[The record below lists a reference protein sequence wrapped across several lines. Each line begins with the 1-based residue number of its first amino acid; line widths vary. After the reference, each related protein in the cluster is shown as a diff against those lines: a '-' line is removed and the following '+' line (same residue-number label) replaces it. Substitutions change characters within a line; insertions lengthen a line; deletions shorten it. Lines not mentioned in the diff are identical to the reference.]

1 MQPLDRDL
9 RRKLESTVK
18 SARDIAE
25 AAARG
30 ALEQLGVERAAAFPY
45 LTENQRELRRRLRIH
60 GRQLGDRRDPA
71 TEAQAIDLL
80 VQEVAYEHWHRMLFA
95 RWLAE
100 SHLLMYPD
108 PVAPIAL
115 TLEEC
120 AELAADPA
128 TAQGAVDAWD
138 LAARFA
144 AHMLPQIFRPSSPV
158 FQVTLP
164 TEAQQA
170 LEGLVED
177 LDPAVFHS
185 ADGLGWVYQFW
196 QSKRKDEVNAAE
208 VKIGARELPAVTQL
222 FTEPYMVSFL
232 LDNALGAWWVGR
244 RCGMRRGGMADDK
257 MMDDKMTGAG
267 DLTASE
273 LEAREMLRT
282 AGSEQELRDYFSLP
296 GVPLTYLR
304 FVREDLPDRESG
316 TDGDEADPADHPLT
330 LSSPH
335 PLTLSSPHPL
345 SLSSPHPL
353 TPWRPAAGWFESW
366 PASLAEL
373 KVLDPCCGSGHF
385 LVAVF
390 LMLVPMRRALEGL
403 DAAAAC
409 EAVLRQNI
417 HGLEIDARCVEIAA
431 FALALAAWRYPDA
444 GGYRPLPPLNL
455 ACSGLA
461 IAAKK
466 EEWLTLA
473 QQAADALL
481 AEQTP
486 SLLPDIGKESLWHTQ
501 IKAGMGALYDLFQDA
516 LVLGS
521 LINPNR
527 MEGDFF
533 RADYGQVAGL
543 LRQMLAEEDSRGETY
558 EMGVVAQGLAEAAT
572 LLAGKY
578 HWVVTNVPYLARG
591 KQDEPLRDYCEA
603 AYPEGKHDLATVFL
617 ERCLEFCRTGGAASS
632 VLPQNWLFLTSYRK
646 LREKLLKGET
656 WRLLARLGEGGF
668 DSSAAA
674 GAFTIL
680 LSLGHGHAP
689 AGQLLCGLDV
699 SEPSTAHQKASDLIS
714 APVAKSTQHS
724 QIRNA
729 DVRIILE
736 PQIVGKIIGQ
746 IAECYQGLVT
756 GDIERFTHK
765 LWEVSLASGHWMP
778 FRRSNNLNLP
788 YGDVSEAL
796 CWESG
801 RGSLH
806 KYAEYAREQLHDMH
820 ESGNRAWNRKG
831 IAVNRM
837 RGLRAVPYYGE
848 HFDNNV
854 AVIFPKSSDELLAPI
869 LAFVESPAFVGSVRG
884 LDQSLKVT
892 NQTLLKVP
900 FDLDHWR
907 RVAAERY
914 PDGLPKPYSPDP
926 TQWIFHGHPA
936 DSTAPL
942 HVAVAR
948 LLGYRWPAESDRT
961 MELSDDAR
969 AWVGRSTR
977 LLPLADKDGIVCL
990 PPVRGE
996 LSAADRI
1003 TGLLAAAYGD
1013 AWRGNTLDELLTE
1026 AGWAG
1031 KSLDSWLRTQFF
1043 ADHCKL
1049 FHHRPFIW
1057 HVWDGLND
1065 GFAAL
1070 VNYHKLD
1077 RKTLETLI
1085 YTYVGDWISR
1095 QRRDAAAGVDGA
1107 QARLAAAETLK
1118 QRLELILHGEA
1129 PYDIF
1134 VRWKPLDRQ
1143 PIGWEPDL
1151 NDGVRLNIRPWLTVP
1166 DVGKKGAGVLRDKP
1180 NIKWGKDR
1188 GKDVESAP
1196 WFGVFGGERIND
1208 WHLSLAEKRA
1218 AQAL

>member
-9 RRKLESTVK
+9 RRNLESTVK
-18 SARDIAE
+18 RARDLAE

-30 ALEQLGVERAAAFPY
+30 ALEQLGVGEPKAFPY
-45 LTENQRELRRRLRIH
+45 LSNAQRELRRRLRAH
-60 GRQLGDRRDPA
+60 ARQVGDRRDPA
-71 TEAQAIDLL
+71 TDAQAIDLL

-100 SHLLMYPD
+100 SQLLMYPD
-108 PVAPIAL
+108 PVAPVAV
-115 TLEEC
+115 TLAEC

-128 TAQGAVDAWD
+128 TAQGAGDAWE

-177 LDPAVFHS
+177 LDAAVFTS

-196 QSKRKDEVNAAE
+196 QSKRKDAVNAAE

-232 LDNALGAWWVGR
+232 LDNALGAWWVGK
-244 RCGMRRGGMADDK
+244 RCEIGRGGEREIGGLGDWRL
-257 MMDDKMTGAG
+257 GSGGEAG
-267 DLTASE
+267 VTAAAR
-273 LEAREMLRT
+273 EAREMLRT
-282 AGSEQELRDYFSLP
+282 AASEQELRAYFSLP

-304 FVREDLPDRESG
+304 FVREEESEIERL
-316 TDGDEADPADHPLT
+316 GDDEIEDA
-330 LSSPH
+330 SP
-335 PLTLSSPHPL
+335 SQSPNRPI
-345 SLSSPHPL
+345 SQSPIS
-353 TPWRPAAGWFESW
+353 TWRPAAGWFEGW
-366 PASLAEL
+366 PDALAEL
-373 KVLDPCCGSGHF
+373 KVIDPCCGSGHF

-390 LMLVPMRRALEGL
+390 LMLVAMRMELEGL

-409 EAVLRQNI
+409 AAVLRQNL

-431 FALALAAWRYPDA
+431 FALALAAWRYPGA
-444 GGYRPLPPLNL
+444 GGYRPLPPLKL

-461 IAAKK
+461 IGAKK
-466 EEWLTLA
+466 EEWLALA

-486 SLLPDIGKESLWHTQ
+486 GLLPDIGKESLWHTQ
-501 IKAGMGALYDLFQDA
+501 LKAGMGALYDLFQDA
-516 LVLGS
+516 PVLGS

-527 MEGDFF
+527 IEGDFF
-533 RADYGQVAGL
+533 RADYGQMAAL
-543 LRQMLAEEDSRGETY
+543 LRQTLTAETNRTPTVREGAQEGTRQGDDAY
-558 EMGVVAQGLAEAAT
+558 ELGVVAQGLAEAAT

-591 KQDEPLRDYCEA
+591 KQDAPLRDYCEA
-603 AYPEGKHDLATVFL
+603 AYPAAKQDLATVFL
-617 ERCLEFCRTGGAASS
+617 ERSLEFCRTGGAAST
-632 VLPQNWLFLTSYRK
+632 VLPQNWLFLSSYRT

-656 WRLLARLGEGGF
+656 WQLLARLGPQ
-668 DSSAAA
+668 
-674 GAFTIL
+674 AFQTPMWDFNVQL
-680 LSLGHGHAP
+680 LSLGHGRAP
-689 AGQLLCGLDV
+689 AGQMLCGLDV
-699 SEPSTAHQKASDLIS
+699 SAPRAVAEKAAGLIEGEIAQAEQATQLGNPDIRISFEKIRGTLLEKFAAAYQGIKTGDDAAKRRRFWEQPYGSRWIPLLSTIERTQYYGGLESVIDWVDDGQDMARLQGVEAWYKTGVAVSQMGCL
-714 APVAKSTQHS
+714 PVALYMGT
-724 QIRNA
+724 
-729 DVRIILE
+729 
-736 PQIVGKIIGQ
+736 
-746 IAECYQGLVT
+746 
-756 GDIERFTHK
+756 RFDSN
-765 LWEVSLASGHWMP
+765 VSAM
-778 FRRSNNLNLP
+778 
-788 YGDVSEAL
+788 A
-796 CWESG
+796 
-801 RGSLH
+801 
-806 KYAEYAREQLHDMH
+806 A
-820 ESGNRAWNRKG
+820 
-831 IAVNRM
+831 
-837 RGLRAVPYYGE
+837 RAVSTLPAIWCFCSSPEYNE
-848 HFDNNV
+848 
-854 AVIFPKSSDELLAPI
+854 AVRRI
-869 LAFVESPAFVGSVRG
+869 
-884 LDQSLKVT
+884 DQSLKVT
-892 NQTLLKVP
+892 NATLVKVP
-900 FDLDHWR
+900 FDLDHWS

-926 TQWIFHGHPA
+926 TQWLFHGHPA

-961 MELSDDAR
+961 LELADDAR
-969 AWVGRSTR
+969 AWVERSTR

-996 LSAADRI
+996 LAAADRL
-1003 TGLLAAAYGD
+1003 TALLAAAYGD
-1013 AWRGNTLDELLTE
+1013 AWRATRLDELLAA

-1031 KSLDSWLRTQFF
+1031 KSLDAWLRDRFF

-1049 FHHRPFIW
+1049 FHHRPFLW
-1057 HVWDGLND
+1057 HVWDGLPD

-1070 VNYHKLD
+1070 VNYHQLD
-1077 RKTLETLI
+1077 RKHLETLI

-1095 QRRDAAAGVDGA
+1095 QRRDAGAGVDGA
-1107 QARLAAAETLK
+1107 QVRLAAAETLR

-1134 VRWKPLDRQ
+1134 VRWKPLSQQ

-1151 NDGVRLNIRPWLTVP
+1151 NDGVRLNIRPWLRVP
-1166 DVGKKGAGVLRDKP
+1166 DVGKKCAGVLRDKP
-1180 NIKWGKDR
+1180 NIKWEKDR

-1208 WHLSLAEKRA
+1208 WHVTVGEKMA
-1218 AQAL
+1218 AREKDRDA

>member
-9 RRKLESTVK
+9 RRKLESTIK
-18 SARDIAE
+18 SARDVAE
-25 AAARG
+25 AAARA
-30 ALEQLGVERAAAFPY
+30 ALDQLGVSAAKPPAY
-45 LTENQRELRRRLRIH
+45 LDETQRELRRRLRAH
-60 GRQLGDRRDPA
+60 GRQLGEGGA
-71 TEAQAIDLL
+71 LL
-80 VQEVAYEHWHRMLFA
+80 AEEVAYQHWHRMLFA

-100 SHLLMYPD
+100 NYLLMYPD
-108 PVAPIAL
+108 PVTPVAV
-115 TLEEC
+115 TLEDC
-120 AELAADPA
+120 AELAADEGA
-128 TAQGAVDAWD
+128 TDAWD
-138 LAARFA
+138 LAARYA
-144 AHMLPQIFRPSSPV
+144 ARMLPQIFRPTSPV
-158 FQVTLP
+158 FHLALP
-164 TEAQQA
+164 PEHQHA
-170 LEGLVED
+170 LEQLVED

-244 RCGMRRGGMADDK
+244 RCGVARGEGR
-257 MMDDKMTGAG
+257 GA
-267 DLTASE
+267 LTADE
-273 LEAREMLRT
+273 QAAQAMLWT
-282 AGSEQELRDYFSLP
+282 AQSEQELRDYFSLP

-304 FVREDLPDRESG
+304 FVREDTQGDNTEAAG
-316 TDGDEADPADHPLT
+316 EDFIGDEITDPTSPLAPRP
-330 LSSPH
+330 S
-335 PLTLSSPHPL
+335 
-345 SLSSPHPL
+345 PL
-353 TPWRPAAGWFESW
+353 TPWRPAAGWFDSW
-366 PASLAEL
+366 PASLADL

-390 LMLVPMRRALEGL
+390 LMLAPMRRALEGL

-516 LVLGS
+516 PVLGS

-543 LRQMLAEEDSRGETY
+543 LRQMLADEDSRGETY

-591 KQDEPLRDYCEA
+591 KQDETLRDFCEA
-603 AYPEGKHDLATVFL
+603 AYPEAKQDLATVFL
-617 ERCLEFCRTGGAASS
+617 ERCLEFCAAGGAAST
-632 VLPQNWLFLTSYRK
+632 VLPQNWLFLSSYRK

-656 WRLLARLGEGGF
+656 WQLLARMGP
-668 DSSAAA
+668 
-674 GAFTIL
+674 GAFETISGEVVKAIL
-680 LSLGHGHAP
+680 LSLGHGRAP
-689 AGQLLCGLDV
+689 TGHMLCGLDV
-699 SEPSTAHQKASDLIS
+699 SAPRAVEEKAAGL
-714 APVAKSTQHS
+714 
-724 QIRNA
+724 
-729 DVRIILE
+729 
-736 PQIVGKIIGQ
+736 IVGEIAHVGQ
-746 IAECYQGLVT
+746 AQQLENPGASIELESQTASTRVTNYAFVRGGITT
-756 GDIERFTHK
+756 GDSARYRCFH
-765 LWEVSLASGHWMP
+765 WEQVIPNPYWDYQQSSIQHASE
-778 FRRSNNLNLP
+778 
-788 YGDVSEAL
+788 Y
-796 CWESG
+796 SG
-801 RGSLH
+801 RESCLLWDNGSGRL
-806 KYAEYAREQLHDMH
+806 AQAALSAGATIAGRE
-820 ESGNRAWNRKG
+820 AWGKLG
-831 IAVNRM
+831 IAITYTSS
-837 RGLRAVPYYGE
+837 LKCSLYTGE
-848 HFDNNV
+848 LFENIICVMLPREDS
-854 AVIFPKSSDELLAPI
+854 FLLPLWCFCSSDEFEAAVRSINQKLSVDVRYFEKTPI
-869 LAFVESPAFVGSVRG
+869 NF
-884 LDQSLKVT
+884 
-892 NQTLLKVP
+892 
-900 FDLDHWR
+900 DHWK

-914 PDGLPKPYSPDP
+914 PNGLPKPYSPDP

-961 MELSDDAR
+961 MELADEAR
-969 AWVGRSTR
+969 AWVERATR

-996 LSAADRI
+996 LSAADRL

-1013 AWRGNTLDELLTE
+1013 AWRGNTLDELLAA

-1049 FHHRPFIW
+1049 FHHRPFLW

-1070 VNYHKLD
+1070 VNYHRLD
-1077 RKTLETLI
+1077 RKNLETLI

-1134 VRWKPLDRQ
+1134 VRWKPLDQQ
-1143 PIGWEPDL
+1143 PVGWDPDL
-1151 NDGVRLNIRPWLTVP
+1151 NDGVRLNIRPWLSVP

-1208 WHLSLAEKRA
+1208 WHLTVGEKMRA
-1218 AQAL
+1218 RGRKE